1 MAVQNG
7 YSGLNIWFQYLQL
20 WFQGKHYTQEW
31 SQIKIFLTLMY
42 IEMLRDGSHFSC
54 FVIEC
59 VQKRW
64 PLSIFFNI
72 PPLEIE
78 QIQALFT
85 LLNILQSRSF
95 QNLSHAMKR
104 FSRSQIYKIYSSQHW
119 EVQMLTADVCVWLF
133 QIRKISRLFVTSSA
147 FLRVVKNHRKRN
159 NKGKK

>member
-20 WFQGKHYTQEW
+20 WFQGKHYTLEW
-31 SQIKIFLTLMY
+31 AQIKIFFILVY
-42 IEMLRDGSHFSC
+42 IEILQDGLHSSC

-59 VQKRW
+59 VQKWW

-85 LLNILQSRSF
+85 LFNILQSRSF
-95 QNLSHAMKR
+95 QNLAHVMKR
-104 FSRSQIYKIYSSQHW
+104 FSRSQIYKIY
-119 EVQMLTADVCVWLF
+119 LTTLRSANVNSWCVCIIISNKKNIKTICNLF
-133 QIRKISRLFVTSSA
+133 CLS
-147 FLRVVKNHRKRN
+147 
-159 NKGKK
+159 